1 MAERWSVRKAFFV
14 LGGSVLTTLIL
25 SLGAR
30 YLLAEW
36 KRGQRSDDR
45 YNIASIVQTGPEKEA
60 LKTVYL
66 AELLGLSTDSP
77 KNLYALDLNE
87 AAKALLSS
95 PLIRSAKVKRLPPNT
110 LYVEYEARR
119 PLCWLA
125 DYKNVAIDR
134 EGYLFPSAPFFTPK
148 EMPEIYLG
156 LPPFGDPADSFGRS
170 GGRWRSQIKNRYLDL
185 GFDLLKTFEGSPW
198 KKGLR
203 IQRIDVSNAFAPS
216 LGAREIV
223 LFTEEE
229 IFFRKEEKELTFLFP
244 KILRLGTT
252 DYAQQL
258 QNFFALRKT
267 MVEDYRKQLASLD
280 EGARFAPR
288 IVDLRVPQLAF
299 VEN

>member
-1 MAERWSVRKAFFV
+1 MEEKWSVRKAFLV
-14 LGGSVLTTLIL
+14 LGGSVLATFVFSVVTYALI
-25 SLGAR
+25 GQ
-30 YLLAEW
+30 W
-36 KRGQRSDDR
+36 KRERRTSDQ
-45 YNIASIVQTGPEKEA
+45 YNIVSIIQTGPEKEA

-66 AELLGLSTDSP
+66 AELLGLSTDAP
-77 KNLYALDLNE
+77 KNLYALDLAE

-95 PLIRSAKVKRLPPNT
+95 PLIREANVKRLPPNS
-110 LYVEYEARR
+110 LYVDYEARR

-125 DYKNVAIDR
+125 DYKNIAIDR
-134 EGYLFPSAPFFTPK
+134 EGYLFPATPFLTPQ

-156 LPPFGDPADSFGRS
+156 LPPFGETEDLQGRS
-170 GGRWRSQIKNRYLDL
+170 GGRFRTPMKNRYLDL
-185 GFDLLKTFEGSPW
+185 CFNLLKTFEGSPW

-203 IQRIDVSNAFAPS
+203 IQRIDVSNAYAPS
-216 LGAREIV
+216 LGRREIV

-229 IFFRKEEKELTFLFP
+229 IFFRKGEKEITFSFP

-252 DYAQQL
+252 DYEQQL

-267 MVEDYRKQLASLD
+267 MLKDYKKQLASLD
-280 EGARFAPR
+280 EGAKFAPR